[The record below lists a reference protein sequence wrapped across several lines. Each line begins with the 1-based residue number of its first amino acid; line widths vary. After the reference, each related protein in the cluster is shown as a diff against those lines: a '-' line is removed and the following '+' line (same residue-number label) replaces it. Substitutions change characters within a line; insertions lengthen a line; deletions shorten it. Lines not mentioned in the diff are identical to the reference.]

1 MRILI
6 TGAGGQL
13 GRALRLAF
21 ADQKVL
27 AYTHEDLDVADK
39 TAIDALAK
47 CIVDDYDE
55 SPNDASAS
63 LWPDVIVHAAAL
75 TDTGLCE
82 REPELALTVNCMGTD
97 NVAYLA
103 DTITT
108 DLLYVSTNE
117 VFDGESRTPYD
128 EADTPNPINAYGRS
142 KFAGEKVADEQ
153 SVANI
158 LAVVRTSW
166 LYGGG
171 ERDFVSKV
179 LAAAREGHPLRF
191 VTDEISTPTS
201 VDDLASAIRELVG
214 LDGWDPDKD
223 LVTGLPSKVRGIY
236 HLTNEGE
243 ASRYEWACEILRLAG
258 MSDVPVEPI
267 TTEQL
272 YASGYDG
279 PRKPPYSVLANTR
292 ARALGI
298 TMRDWREALADY
310 FATYRVAA
318 EA

>member
-1 MRILI
+1 VRILI

-13 GRALRLAF
+13 GRALQRVF
-21 ADQKVL
+21 FDEDVL
-27 AYTHEDLDVADK
+27 PLSHAELDVTASFDPDRLDDLSAD
-39 TAIDALAK
+39 
-47 CIVDDYDE
+47 V
-55 SPNDASAS
+55 
-63 LWPDVIVHAAAL
+63 VIHAAAL
-75 TDTGLCE
+75 TDTALCE
-82 REPELALTVNCMGTD
+82 KQPELATIVNEIGSE
-97 NVAYLA
+97 NVAVAADYLDA
-103 DTITT
+103 KLIV
-108 DLLYVSTNE
+108 VSTNE
-117 VFDGESRTPYD
+117 VFGHGSTEPYV
-128 EADTPNPINAYGRS
+128 EACGTQPLNEYGRS
-142 KFAGEKVADEQ
+142 KAQAED
-153 SVANI
+153 
-158 LAVVRTSW
+158 AVLHEHRRVKSAIVRTSW
-166 LYGGG
+166 LYGEG
-171 ERDFVSKV
+171 RNNFPAKV
-179 LAAAREGHPLRF
+179 IAAARAGKPLRF
-191 VTDEISTPTS
+191 VTDEVATPTY
-201 VDDLASAIRELVG
+201 VDDLAVAIRQLIEREA
-214 LDGWDPDKD
+214 PA
-223 LVTGLPSKVRGIY
+223 GIY